1 MPHVTTDDGVAL
13 YYEEAGEG
21 TPIIFVHEYAGDYR
35 AWEPQMRFFSRRY
48 RCITY
53 NARGYP
59 PSDVPE
65 DWERY
70 SQERA
75 RDDIRS
81 VLDGLEIETA
91 HVVGLSM
98 GGFATLHF
106 GFAYPDRALSLVVA
120 GCGYGAQADKRE
132 QFRAET
138 MATAE
143 KIEQQTMAVV
153 GKDYALGPTRVQFQ
167 NKDPRGW
174 AEFEEQL
181 CEHSTLGAANTMR
194 GVQSRRPSLY
204 DLTEEMAALT
214 VPTLIMTG
222 DEDEPCLDPGLL
234 MKRTIQSSGLVILPN
249 AGHTLNIEDPALFNQ
264 FCADFFHQVENGRWD
279 LRDERSLS
287 KSILSTDKK

>member
-234 MKRTIQSSGLVILPN
+234 MKRTIQSSGLVILPK